1 MAAFSSLTLSEQRR
15 GLIAAASCL
24 GELVM
29 RKSTK
34 DLTRQFLVALALSA
48 AAVAV
53 MIGAVGRANA
63 ADLGVSVEAGKQVV
77 YGCAGPRETVVFFD
91 ENGHPTVP
99 ARTYYYYCVTGT
111 MLVPGDIPP
120 PPEYCCG

>member
-1 MAAFSSLTLSEQRR
+1 MAAAIR
-15 GLIAAASCL
+15 A

-29 RKSTK
+29 RKSTR
-34 DLTRQFLVALALSA
+34 DLTRQFIVALALSA

-53 MIGAVGRANA
+53 MVGAVGRAGA
-63 ADLGVSVEAGKQVV
+63 ADLSGYAGEPARHVSL
-77 YGCAGPRETVVFFD
+77 GCAGPQEVVVFFD

-99 ARTYYYYCVTGT
+99 ARTFYYYCVTGR